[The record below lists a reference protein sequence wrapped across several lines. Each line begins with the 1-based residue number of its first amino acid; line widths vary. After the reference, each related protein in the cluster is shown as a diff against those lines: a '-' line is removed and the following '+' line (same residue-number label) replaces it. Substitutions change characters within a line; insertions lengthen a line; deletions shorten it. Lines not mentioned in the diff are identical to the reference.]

1 MTAGNMDK
9 VEVFDTDNK
18 GRGLKAKQDVFSGD
32 VVFAEPA
39 YAAVVFD
46 NLTHHVCHG
55 CFKKQAKL
63 QRCMQ
68 CKFAHY
74 CDRTCQRAAW
84 TEHKNECTAIRNRG
98 KAPSESVRLASRILW
113 RMKREGDIVS
123 EDIITTMEGLQDH
136 LDDLSEEEKQQLT
149 LDVEVFQRYWHP
161 SDQQVDKQ
169 SILHVFGMINCNGFT
184 ISDQRGLQAVGVGLF
199 PNLCLVN
206 HNCWPNCTVILN
218 NGKIQLRAIQP
229 VKSGE
234 ELTVSYVDFLNLST
248 DRREMLKKQY
258 YFDCNCEHCQKGI
271 KNDLMQA
278 VKEEDGKKIPEE
290 TVKEVT
296 EFSKTTL
303 AKVEKERQE
312 GLWANVVRL
321 CRECLKKQEP
331 VLEDTNL
338 YKLKI
343 LSLSSEVL
351 SYLQYFEEAAG
362 YAKQMV
368 EGYQKLYHH
377 NNAQL
382 GMALMRAGVTHW
394 HAGLIEPGHAMICQA
409 YGIILVTHG
418 PTHPITKDLEVQ
430 HRKCPVCTD
439 HTYRNRSTQDH
450 KKLQTTTMRCQTEME
465 LRMFR
470 ENEFL
475 YRQMREAALKNR
487 KMQVMAEPTGEY
499 IKELFH
505 RRK

>member
-1 MTAGNMDK
+1 MTVGDMEKA
-9 VEVFDTDNK
+9 EVFDAESK
-18 GRGLKAKQDVFSGD
+18 GRGLKTKQEVWSGD

-46 NLTHHVCHG
+46 NLTQQVCHG
-55 CFKKQAKL
+55 CFKKQGKL
-63 QRCMQ
+63 RRCTQ

-84 TEHKNECTAIRNRG
+84 TEHKNECTAIRKLG

-113 RMKREGDIVS
+113 RMSREGDIVS
-123 EDIITTMEGLQDH
+123 EDRLMSIENLQDH

-149 LDVEVFQRYWHP
+149 LDVEVFQKYWDS
-161 SDQQVDKQ
+161 SDQQVGTQ
-169 SILHVFGMINCNGFT
+169 SISHIFGVINCNGFT

-206 HNCWPNCTVILN
+206 HDCWPNCTVMLN
-218 NGKIQLRAIQP
+218 NGNHDAVNSMFHTQMRIELRANQQI
-229 VKSGE
+229 KAGE
-234 ELTVSYVDFLNLST
+234 EMTVSYVDFLNLSA
-248 DRREMLKKQY
+248 DRRKMLKKHY
-258 YFDCNCEHCQKGI
+258 YFDCSCEHCQKGI
-271 KNDLMQA
+271 KDDLMQG
-278 VKEEDGKKIPEE
+278 VKDVDGKKPPEE
-290 TVKEVT
+290 TVKEVI
-296 EFSKTTL
+296 EFSKKTL
-303 AKVEKERQE
+303 EKVEKDRQE
-312 GLWANVVRL
+312 GLWANIVKL
-321 CRECLKKQEP
+321 CRECLKRQEP

-343 LSLSSEVL
+343 LSLASEVL

-368 EGYQKLYHH
+368 EGYLKLYHH

-418 PTHPITKDLEVQ
+418 STHPITKDLE
-430 HRKCPVCTD
+430 
-439 HTYRNRSTQDH
+439 
-450 KKLQTTTMRCQTEME
+450 TMRCQTEME
-465 LRMFR
+465 LRMFK

-475 YRQMREAALKNR
+475 YYQMREAALKNQ
-487 KMQVMAEPTGEY
+487 KMQVMAEPAGEY